1 MKAEREKK
9 NQINHDDNE
18 WGIEVVADIKSE
30 SKHIEEKPLVSE
42 QERNEVSLEELM
54 GKLNKL

>member
-9 NQINHDDNE
+9 NQITHEENE
-18 WGIEVVADIKSE
+18 WGIEVVADVNNENKP
-30 SKHIEEKPLVSE
+30 KEEKPSVSE
-42 QERNEVSLEELM
+42 EERNELSLEELM